1 MVPRFSEVR
10 ASSVLRREG
19 RVHTC
24 VDISINTSRAENHPL
39 ATATG
44 LGTWTL
50 VIWSTFRR
58 MEVARES
65 VRLVCQFG
73 DH

>member
-1 MVPRFSEVR
+1 M
-10 ASSVLRREG
+10 
-19 RVHTC
+19 HTC
-24 VDISINTSRAENHPL
+24 VDISVNTSGAENHPL

-50 VIWSTFRR
+50 VIWSTFRG
-58 MEVARES
+58 MEVAREL